1 ESDRVLVFDPMS
13 LTQVAALI
21 DQSTLVFTPDTSV
34 VHIASATNT
43 PVFLIYSLLSSH
55 FTEWLPY
62 KSKFASVRTEVKGPI
77 ESIETD
83 EIVNGFLDFIREE
96 L

>member
-1 ESDRVLVFDPMS
+1 MG
-13 LTQVAALI
+13 LTQVAAII
-21 DQSTLVFTPDTSV
+21 DQSSLVFTPDTSI

-62 KSKFASVRTEVKGPI
+62 KSKFASVRTKTKEPI
-77 ESIETD
+77 ENIETD
-83 EIVNGFLDFIREE
+83 EILNVFLEFVREE